1 MFPEP
6 FGRPMVRR
14 DEAMRGVHVPP
25 PRGRGP
31 GARTSRIVWIGG
43 LIAAGL
49 GVIAVTAFLI
59 ATGDDV
65 EQGTSAGQGAAAVAT
80 DASTAVAGKSADGGA
95 AAASSS
101 SDKQGDPGTT
111 PPADSKADAGAD
123 DKAALGDTK
132 AGEDKTASLDTKPA
146 DDAKDAGADDRTAP
160 ADTKSDDKLAAA
172 DTKPDDKV
180 PADTSP
186 AVKAAPA
193 DTKPADKAS
202 ADTKPADKA
211 SADTKP
217 ADKSSADTKPADK
230 SAPADTKPADKSA
243 PVDDKPAEDKPAEDK
258 PVDDKPAKDSETRRR
273 PVSLITLQID
283 SLPRGAAVIRKKD
296 GVRLGE
302 TPFTYETEPQSSP
315 ISVILRHKGYR
326 DEHVSL
332 PGNRSADRRIP
343 LTRSRG
349 SDRAPSL
356 KD

>member
-65 EQGTSAGQGAAAVAT
+65 EQGTPAGQGAAAVAT
-80 DASTAVAGKSADGGA
+80 DASTAVAGKSADGGPA
-95 AAASSS
+95 VASSS
-101 SDKQGDPGTT
+101 SDKQGDPAST
-111 PPADSKADAGAD
+111 PPGDSKADAGATDD
-123 DKAALGDTK
+123 DKSAPGDSK
-132 AGEDKTASLDTKPA
+132 AGDDKTASLDSKSA
-146 DDAKDAGADDRTAP
+146 DDDKDAGAADKTAS
-160 ADTKSDDKLAAA
+160 ADTKPDDKLAAA
-172 DTKPDDKV
+172 DTTPDDKV
-180 PADTSP
+180 PADTRP
-186 AVKAAPA
+186 ADKAAPADTRPADRAAPA

-202 ADTKPADKA
+202 ADTKPADKTA
-211 SADTKP
+211 AAEDKP
-217 ADKSSADTKPADK
+217 VEDK
-230 SAPADTKPADKSA
+230 
-243 PVDDKPAEDKPAEDK
+243 PVDDRPAEDK
-258 PVDDKPAKDSETRRR
+258 PVEDEPAKDSETRRR